1 VVGVVSEEAQK
12 ANPGDKAYD
21 RWIKL
26 EEMMKVIKGSN
37 IYDLVKAAE
46 MCLVSNVIVPK
57 DFQLPEF
64 IKYTGMQCSLTHLN
78 AYCNK
83 MAQVVHEDKLLIHFF
98 QDSLS
103 DVALVWYMRLN
114 IGEIR
119 GLKDLVGEFL
129 K

>member
-1 VVGVVSEEAQK
+1 
-12 ANPGDKAYD
+12 
-21 RWIKL
+21 
-26 EEMMKVIKGSN
+26 MKVIKGSN